1 MRREILCPSKP
12 HWLDLHIDSLLS
24 TRSQFDYHRAL
35 VTMVRAAI
43 LISLVFAGHALHA
56 ALPAY
61 SMSPSRQFVIYGAD
75 AALRGTIS
83 ELAEQTK
90 ANLLALLRQRDGW
103 KTAII
108 INLQPQQANLPEIPP
123 ADLRVSQ
130 TGFGVKLQLDLTV
143 GQNLD
148 GSLIER
154 QLLRAILLEII
165 YRHEGNLAP
174 GTILVGP
181 PDWLVQGALALTP
194 GRNRETLIR
203 ALSITDK
210 RKSLEEFLGQR
221 FDLLD
226 SAGRMLY
233 RAYSVALV
241 QLLLDE
247 GGGRARLARY
257 VSNLSHAS
265 NDRVADLKACF
276 PQLRDD
282 VEKKWRSSV
291 ARLSEHQTYQLLS
304 FAESE
309 QRLDE
314 LIQIKISDGSRNR
327 GRPKPANLSE
337 LSRSKLSA
345 EEKAAVNQMSQGLLL
360 LVGTAHPVLRPVARE
375 YQQIAA
381 LLIRGKRRGIAKRV
395 SHLDGIRKELAARMG
410 DIDDYMNWF
419 EATQMENQ
427 SGAFSDY
434 LKAANQSQVS
444 AQRRRDPLSVYLDAL
459 EDQIETSEL
468 E

>member
-1 MRREILCPSKP
+1 MRRAATFILVFFTC
-12 HWLDLHIDSLLS
+12 HQL
-24 TRSQFDYHRAL
+24 RAL
-35 VTMVRAAI
+35 PEHSV
-43 LISLVFAGHALHA
+43 
-56 ALPAY
+56 
-61 SMSPSRQFVIYGAD
+61 SPSRQFVIYGAD

-90 ANLLALLRQRDGW
+90 TNLLALLRQRDGW
-103 KTAII
+103 KTAVV

-123 ADLRVSQ
+123 ASLRVSQ

-143 GQNLD
+143 GRNLD
-148 GSLIER
+148 GSLVER
-154 QLLRAILLEII
+154 QLLRAILFEII
-165 YRHEGNLAP
+165 YRDEADLPP
-174 GTILVGP
+174 GATLVEP
-181 PDWLVQGALALTP
+181 PDWLVEGVLALTP
-194 GRNRETLIR
+194 GREREALVE
-203 ALSITDK
+203 ALSKADK
-210 RKSLEEFLGQR
+210 GKSLEEFLGQR
-221 FDLLD
+221 FDPLD

-247 GGGRARLARY
+247 GGGRTRLARY
-257 VSNLSHAS
+257 ISSNLRHAS
-265 NDRVADLKACF
+265 NDPVADLKACF
-276 PQLRDD
+276 PQLRDN
-282 VEKKWRSSV
+282 VEKQWGSTV
-291 ARLSEHQTYQLLS
+291 AQLSEHQTYRLLT

-309 QRLDE
+309 RRLDD
-314 LIQIKISDGSRNR
+314 LLQIKISDGSSNR
-327 GRPKPANLSE
+327 GPPKPANLSE
-337 LSRSKLSA
+337 LSRRKLSQ

-395 SHLDGIRKELAARMG
+395 SYLDGIRKELAARMG

-434 LKAANQSQVS
+434 LKVANQPQVS
-444 AQRRRDPLSVYLDAL
+444 APRRRDPLSVYLDAL
-459 EDQIETSEL
+459 EDQIETSGL

>member
-1 MRREILCPSKP
+1 MRRAATFILLFFTC
-12 HWLDLHIDSLLS
+12 HQL
-24 TRSQFDYHRAL
+24 RAL
-35 VTMVRAAI
+35 PEHSV
-43 LISLVFAGHALHA
+43 
-56 ALPAY
+56 
-61 SMSPSRQFVIYGAD
+61 SPSRQFVIYGAD
-75 AALRGTIS
+75 APLRGTIS

-90 ANLLALLRQRDGW
+90 SNLLTLLRQRDEW
-103 KTAII
+103 KTAVI

-123 ADLRVSQ
+123 ANLRVSQ

-143 GQNLD
+143 GHNPD

-154 QLLRAILLEII
+154 QLLRAILFEMI
-165 YRHEGNLAP
+165 YRDEGDLAP
-174 GTILVGP
+174 GTTLVEP
-181 PDWLVQGALALTP
+181 PNWLVEGALALTP
-194 GRNRETLIR
+194 GREHR
-203 ALSITDK
+203 ALVEALSTSDEG
-210 RKSLEEFLGQR
+210 KSLQEFLGQR

-226 SAGRMLY
+226 SAGRTLY
-233 RAYSVALV
+233 RAYSVAFV

-247 GGGRARLARY
+247 GGGRARLTRY
-257 VSNLSHAS
+257 ISNLGHAS
-265 NDRVADLKACF
+265 NDPVVDLKACF

-282 VEKKWRSSV
+282 VEKKWRSTV
-291 ARLSEHQTYQLLS
+291 ARLSEHQTYQLMT

-309 QRLDE
+309 RRLDE
-314 LIQIKISDGSRNR
+314 LLQIKISDGSRNR

-337 LSRSKLSA
+337 LSRRKLSP
-345 EEKAAVNQMSQGLLL
+345 EEKAAVNHMSQALLL

-395 SHLDGIRKELAARMG
+395 SHLDGTRKELAARMG

-419 EATQMENQ
+419 EATQMGNQ

-444 AQRRRDPLSVYLDAL
+444 APRRRDPLSVYLDAL
-459 EDQIETSEL
+459 EDQIETSGL

>member
-1 MRREILCPSKP
+1 MRRAATFILLAFAC
-12 HWLDLHIDSLLS
+12 HQL
-24 TRSQFDYHRAL
+24 RAL
-35 VTMVRAAI
+35 PEHSV
-43 LISLVFAGHALHA
+43 
-56 ALPAY
+56 
-61 SMSPSRQFVIYGAD
+61 SPSRQFVIYGA
-75 AALRGTIS
+75 AATLRGAIS

-90 ANLLALLRQRDGW
+90 TNLLALLRQRDGW
-103 KTAII
+103 KTAIV
-108 INLQPQQANLPEIPP
+108 INLQTQQANLPEIPP
-123 ADLRVSQ
+123 ASLRVSQ

-143 GQNLD
+143 GQNFD
-148 GSLIER
+148 GSLVER
-154 QLLRAILLEII
+154 QLLRAILFEMI
-165 YRHEGNLAP
+165 YRDDGELAP
-174 GTILVGP
+174 GARLVEP
-181 PDWLVQGALALTP
+181 PDWLLEGALALTP
-194 GRNRETLIR
+194 GREREALVE
-203 ALSITDK
+203 ALSTADK
-210 RKSLEEFLGQR
+210 GKSLQEFLGQR

-257 VSNLSHAS
+257 ISNLSHGS

-282 VEKKWRSSV
+282 VEKKWRSKV

-345 EEKAAVNQMSQGLLL
+345 EGKAAVNHMSQGLLL

-444 AQRRRDPLSVYLDAL
+444 APRRRDPFSVYLDAL

>member
-1 MRREILCPSKP
+1 MRRAATFIL
-12 HWLDLHIDSLLS
+12 
-24 TRSQFDYHRAL
+24 
-35 VTMVRAAI
+35 
-43 LISLVFAGHALHA
+43 LVFACHQLR
-56 ALPAY
+56 ALPEH
-61 SMSPSRQFVIYGAD
+61 SVSPSRQFVIYGA
-75 AALRGTIS
+75 AATLRGAIS

-90 ANLLALLRQRDGW
+90 TNLLALLRQRDGW
-103 KTAII
+103 KTAIV
-108 INLQPQQANLPEIPP
+108 INLQTQQANLPEIPP
-123 ADLRVSQ
+123 ASLRVSQ

-143 GQNLD
+143 GQNFD
-148 GSLIER
+148 GSLVER
-154 QLLRAILLEII
+154 QLLRAILFEMI
-165 YRHEGNLAP
+165 YRDDGELAP
-174 GTILVGP
+174 GARLVEP
-181 PDWLVQGALALTP
+181 PDWLLEGALALTP
-194 GRNRETLIR
+194 GREREALVE
-203 ALSITDK
+203 ALSTADK
-210 RKSLEEFLGQR
+210 GKSLQEFLGQR

-257 VSNLSHAS
+257 ISNLSHGS

-282 VEKKWRSSV
+282 VEKKWRSKV

-345 EEKAAVNQMSQGLLL
+345 EGKAAVNHMSQGLLL

>member
-1 MRREILCPSKP
+1 MPDNEDEACC
-12 HWLDLHIDSLLS
+12 DFHI
-24 TRSQFDYHRAL
+24 
-35 VTMVRAAI
+35 V
-43 LISLVFAGHALHA
+43 G
-56 ALPAY
+56 
-61 SMSPSRQFVIYGAD
+61 
-75 AALRGTIS
+75 
-83 ELAEQTK
+83 
-90 ANLLALLRQRDGW
+90 
-103 KTAII
+103 
-108 INLQPQQANLPEIPP
+108 
-123 ADLRVSQ
+123 LRVPPTSRF
-130 TGFGVKLQLDLTV
+130 TGAQ
-143 GQNLD
+143 
-148 GSLIER
+148 
-154 QLLRAILLEII
+154 
-165 YRHEGNLAP
+165 
-174 GTILVGP
+174 
-181 PDWLVQGALALTP
+181 
-194 GRNRETLIR
+194 
-203 ALSITDK
+203 
-210 RKSLEEFLGQR
+210 RKSLPTVRHLRRRCHVARGDFGTSRADQDKSPCPAATARRMENCDCNQFADATGEPAR
-221 FDLLD
+221 D

-247 GGGRARLARY
+247 GGGRGHLARY
-257 VSNLSHAS
+257 ISNLSHGS

-282 VEKKWRSSV
+282 VEKKWRSRV

-345 EEKAAVNQMSQGLLL
+345 EGKAAVNHMSQGLLL

>member
-1 MRREILCPSKP
+1 LPE
-12 HWLDLHIDSLLS
+12 HSL
-24 TRSQFDYHRAL
+24 
-35 VTMVRAAI
+35 
-43 LISLVFAGHALHA
+43 
-56 ALPAY
+56 
-61 SMSPSRQFVIYGAD
+61 SPSREFVIYGAD
-75 AALRGTIS
+75 ATLRGTIS

-90 ANLLALLRQRDGW
+90 TNLLALLRQRDGW
-103 KTAII
+103 KTAVV
-108 INLQPQQANLPEIPP
+108 INLQSQQANLPEIPP
-123 ADLRVSQ
+123 ANLRVSQ

-143 GQNLD
+143 GQNFD

-154 QLLRAILLEII
+154 QLLRAILFEMI
-165 YRHEGNLAP
+165 YRDGGELAP
-174 GTILVGP
+174 GARLVEP
-181 PDWLVQGALALTP
+181 PDWLLEGALALTP
-194 GRNRETLIR
+194 GREREALVE
-203 ALSITDK
+203 ALSTADK
-210 RKSLEEFLGQR
+210 GKSLQEFLAQR

-226 SAGRMLY
+226 SAGRMLC

-257 VSNLSHAS
+257 ISNLSHAS

-304 FAESE
+304 FAESKR
-309 QRLDE
+309 RLDE
-314 LIQIKISDGSRNR
+314 LLQINISDGSRNR

-337 LSRSKLSA
+337 LSRRKLSA
-345 EEKAAVNQMSQGLLL
+345 EEKTAVNHMSQGLLL
-360 LVGTAHPVLRPVARE
+360 LVGTAHPVFRPVARE

-381 LLIRGKRRGIAKRV
+381 LLIRGKRRGITKRV
-395 SHLDGIRKELAARMG
+395 SDLDGIRRELAARMG

-427 SGAFSDY
+427 SGAFNDY

-444 AQRRRDPLSVYLDAL
+444 APRRLDPLSVYLDAL